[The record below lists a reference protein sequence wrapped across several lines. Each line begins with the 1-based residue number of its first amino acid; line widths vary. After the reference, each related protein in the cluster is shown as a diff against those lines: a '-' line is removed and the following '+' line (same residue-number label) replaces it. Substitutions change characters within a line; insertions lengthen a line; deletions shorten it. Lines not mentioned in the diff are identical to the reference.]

1 MSGKTHFFV
10 VPATLLLLLPVAAPS
25 APGDSDIEAPR
36 GIVDCLLPGPLRRIG
51 GNYYQ
56 MPQRPARVTA
66 SECTIRGGDFLLYDR
81 ANYETSLKY
90 WITQAER
97 GSGDADAMLYV
108 GEIYEQ
114 GIGRD
119 PDYGAAASWYR
130 KAADAGN
137 TTAMISL
144 AHLYKTGKGV
154 PLDLVKAQALYSQAF
169 GSGIQIPLDPTAV
182 KGADRRVETLIA
194 EVDEIRR
201 QKIAVELELQ
211 AASEQLAN
219 ARQAL
224 EDALGGSEANS
235 ELIRNLRASIA
246 KQEAK
251 ITAYQTNVQG
261 MQAEN
266 AELKI
271 LRQQLEEQKIETARL
286 GSLLASAETKV
297 GYRQTQLENQQE
309 ALDSKQ
315 AEFDNQLANA
325 ALNREAL
332 QAMSRDLEEYRE
344 EIKTL
349 EATLRKAKDERNL
362 YQALASDAATKED
375 RVATLTARITVL
387 DKLASSVESE
397 SEAMRR
403 ELAAARNQLDEQIA
417 AASAAEQASDA
428 EAAARDAE
436 IQRLRAAVRR
446 TEQETD
452 RHRSDIDR
460 LSQQSAELEQLRG
473 HLEREQAQAN
483 RLQQLLTES
492 QDRFAESN
500 ARLVQINA
508 ARAALDEEIADL
520 RAGAAA
526 GDQAS
531 QVLLQQRESELRSSR
546 DELETLQGRIAA
558 SEVEFA
564 QYQQQMS
571 DTAKRQIR
579 AIKDLRVAVATSR
592 AERTQ
597 LEEQLASANR
607 QLGNARSDLDL
618 EQQRHTKLQD
628 ELREARA
635 QNTAGNEAMAAK
647 QRELDSQ
654 NQQVALVQQELGRLN
669 EQASRYI
676 AQINDLK
683 ARAQAQKVE
692 FIAPKIILSEP
703 SEGLLASSTNQTRGG
718 AETRGIAVVAA
729 ANIHES
735 RSIRGYVDAPA
746 GLASLSV
753 NGMMVPFDSKNAF
766 AQTIELQGELTPI
779 RIVARDSSGKQAV
792 KEFEYR
798 VGAGTATVVYNK
810 EDRLRESLLDD
821 YRYYAL
827 MIANED
833 YENEEFASD
842 LKTPVADVKAI
853 GKLLDEGYG
862 FEVEYLINANYD
874 QMADAL
880 ERVIYREQKDKDDKN
895 DKDAILIYYAGH
907 GLAARVLGDNL
918 RYFWMPVDASKT
930 SPRTWYETIEISKY
944 LKESSTPQ
952 IMIIADSCYAGNLPS
967 RDGMFDLAEPKH
979 SPLFAR
985 YVKKRTKMRSRFVFT
1000 SGGNEPVLDD
1010 GGDGHSVF
1018 AREILNVLQENT
1030 DLMAA
1035 YELQGQVTPRVEQ
1048 ASAMAGKEQSPYF
1061 GYLNSAGHEFGEFFL
1076 PAPFLNPDSA
1086 VAQSATQ

>member
-1 MSGKTHFFV
+1 
-10 VPATLLLLLPVAAPS
+10 
-25 APGDSDIEAPR
+25 
-36 GIVDCLLPGPLRRIG
+36 
-51 GNYYQ
+51 
-56 MPQRPARVTA
+56 
-66 SECTIRGGDFLLYDR
+66 
-81 ANYETSLKY
+81 
-90 WITQAER
+90 
-97 GSGDADAMLYV
+97 
-108 GEIYEQ
+108 
-114 GIGRD
+114 
-119 PDYGAAASWYR
+119 
-130 KAADAGN
+130 
-137 TTAMISL
+137 
-144 AHLYKTGKGV
+144 
-154 PLDLVKAQALYSQAF
+154 
-169 GSGIQIPLDPTAV
+169 
-182 KGADRRVETLIA
+182 
-194 EVDEIRR
+194 
-201 QKIAVELELQ
+201 
-211 AASEQLAN
+211 
-219 ARQAL
+219 
-224 EDALGGSEANS
+224 
-235 ELIRNLRASIA
+235 
-246 KQEAK
+246 
-251 ITAYQTNVQG
+251 
-261 MQAEN
+261 
-266 AELKI
+266 
-271 LRQQLEEQKIETARL
+271 
-286 GSLLASAETKV
+286 
-297 GYRQTQLENQQE
+297 
-309 ALDSKQ
+309 
-315 AEFDNQLANA
+315 
-325 ALNREAL
+325 
-332 QAMSRDLEEYRE
+332 
-344 EIKTL
+344 
-349 EATLRKAKDERNL
+349 
-362 YQALASDAATKED
+362 
-375 RVATLTARITVL
+375 
-387 DKLASSVESE
+387 
-397 SEAMRR
+397 
-403 ELAAARNQLDEQIA
+403 
-417 AASAAEQASDA
+417 
-428 EAAARDAE
+428 
-436 IQRLRAAVRR
+436 
-446 TEQETD
+446 
-452 RHRSDIDR
+452 
-460 LSQQSAELEQLRG
+460 LEQLRG

-571 DTAKRQIR
+571 DTAKRQSR

-729 ANIHES
+729 ANIYES

-753 NGMMVPFDSKNAF
+753 NGMPVPFDSKNAF

-833 YENEEFASD
+833 YENEDFASD

-880 ERVIYREQKDKDDKN
+880 ERVIYREQKDKDEKN

>member
-1 MSGKTHFFV
+1 
-10 VPATLLLLLPVAAPS
+10 
-25 APGDSDIEAPR
+25 
-36 GIVDCLLPGPLRRIG
+36 
-51 GNYYQ
+51 
-56 MPQRPARVTA
+56 
-66 SECTIRGGDFLLYDR
+66 
-81 ANYETSLKY
+81 
-90 WITQAER
+90 
-97 GSGDADAMLYV
+97 
-108 GEIYEQ
+108 
-114 GIGRD
+114 
-119 PDYGAAASWYR
+119 
-130 KAADAGN
+130 
-137 TTAMISL
+137 
-144 AHLYKTGKGV
+144 
-154 PLDLVKAQALYSQAF
+154 
-169 GSGIQIPLDPTAV
+169 
-182 KGADRRVETLIA
+182 
-194 EVDEIRR
+194 
-201 QKIAVELELQ
+201 
-211 AASEQLAN
+211 
-219 ARQAL
+219 
-224 EDALGGSEANS
+224 
-235 ELIRNLRASIA
+235 
-246 KQEAK
+246 
-251 ITAYQTNVQG
+251 
-261 MQAEN
+261 
-266 AELKI
+266 
-271 LRQQLEEQKIETARL
+271 
-286 GSLLASAETKV
+286 
-297 GYRQTQLENQQE
+297 
-309 ALDSKQ
+309 
-315 AEFDNQLANA
+315 
-325 ALNREAL
+325 
-332 QAMSRDLEEYRE
+332 MSRDLEEYRE

-375 RVATLTARITVL
+375 
-387 DKLASSVESE
+387 
-397 SEAMRR
+397 
-403 ELAAARNQLDEQIA
+403 
-417 AASAAEQASDA
+417 
-428 EAAARDAE
+428 
-436 IQRLRAAVRR
+436 
-446 TEQETD
+446 
-452 RHRSDIDR
+452 
-460 LSQQSAELEQLRG
+460 LSQQSAELEQLRAD
-473 HLEREQAQAN
+473 LEREQAQAN

-492 QDRFAESN
+492 QDRFAEAN

-571 DTAKRQIR
+571 DTAKRQSR

-729 ANIHES
+729 ANIYES

-753 NGMMVPFDSKNAF
+753 NGMPVPFDSKNAF

-833 YENEEFASD
+833 YENEDFASD